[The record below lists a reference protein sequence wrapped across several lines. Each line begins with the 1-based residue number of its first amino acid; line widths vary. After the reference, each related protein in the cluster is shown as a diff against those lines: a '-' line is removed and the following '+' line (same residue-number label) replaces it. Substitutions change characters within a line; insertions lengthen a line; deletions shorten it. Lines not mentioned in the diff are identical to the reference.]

1 MNNSELNN
9 ETELFGRIAEGDE
22 AAFATVFH
30 YYNKRLFPGVLKILK
45 SQAEAEEVVQNTFL
59 KLWLTRH
66 QLPEIEKP
74 GAWLSKI
81 ASNLALN
88 ALRDK
93 ANYKRHTELVGISDI
108 SEEAG
113 LQRSLD
119 AKELKLLITEA
130 VAVLPAGR
138 QQIFRMSRYEGLSRP
153 EIAQKLGVT
162 ESTVKNQL
170 TSSLKFIQEYLL
182 KKHGIH
188 LPLIIFLLF
197 N

>member
-1 MNNSELNN
+1 MNNSGLHN
-9 ETELFGRIAEGDE
+9 ESELFSRIAAGDE
-22 AAFATVFH
+22 TAFAAIFH
-30 YYNKRLFPGVLKILK
+30 YYNRRLFPGVVKILR
-45 SQAEAEEVVQNTFL
+45 SEAEAEEVVQNTFL
-59 KLWLTRH
+59 KLWLNRH

-81 ASNLALN
+81 ASNFALN
-88 ALRDK
+88 VLRNN
-93 ANYKRHTELVGISDI
+93 ANYKRHTEL
-108 SEEAG
+108 AG
-113 LQRSLD
+113 NSNHAEDDGLHRSLD
-119 AKELKLLITEA
+119 AKELKGLIAEA
-130 VAVLPAGR
+130 VSELPAGR
-138 QQIFRMSRYEGLSRP
+138 QLVFKMSRYEGLNRQ

-170 TSSLKFIQEYLL
+170 TSSLKFIQNYLV